1 MDARRAAGQWSEE
14 ATKIAAG
21 RVVKIM
27 KDMKNTLRV
36 VGILL
41 LGLFVLVVGVPL
53 VLAAAGIIVSSVI
66 SIAVLL
72 IKVGV
77 TLAVAYL
84 ILVGV
89 RALLR

>member
-1 MDARRAAGQWSEE
+1 MEARQGRRAVAGRASK
-14 ATKIAAG
+14 TAAG

-53 VLAAAGIIVSSVI
+53 LLAAAGIIVSSVI

-77 TLAVAYL
+77 TLAVGYL